1 MAMLEIRNVQ
11 KTFRTYTKPGLF
23 HRPGARK
30 VISELPVLRGVDL
43 TVEKGDVVAIL
54 GPSGSGKTTLLR
66 CLNFLETAD
75 AGQLVFDGESF
86 DLAHASR
93 ADIARLRK
101 KTAFVFQN
109 YNLFRNK
116 TALQNVTEG
125 LIVARK
131 LPKEQADEIGM
142 KMLAKVGLADRADYY
157 PRQLS
162 GGQQQRVAIARALAA
177 DPEIIYFDEPTSA
190 LDPEL
195 TGEVLRVLRELADRK
210 TTMIIVTH
218 EMHFARDVAD
228 RILFMDGGVVVE
240 EGPAKQLIDHPREQR
255 TKQFLA
261 HYAE

>member
-11 KTFRTYTKPGLF
+11 KTFRTYAKPGFF

-93 ADIARLRK
+93 TDIARLRK

-131 LPKEQADEIGM
+131 LPKEQADAIGM
-142 KMLAKVGLADRADYY
+142 KMLAKVGLADRADAY
-157 PRQLS
+157 PIQLS
-162 GGQQQRVAIARALAA
+162 GGHKQRIAIVRALCMEP
-177 DPEIIYFDEPTSA
+177 DVMLFDEPTSA
-190 LDPEL
+190 LDPEMV
-195 TGEVLRVLRELADRK
+195 GEVLDVMKELANEGM
-210 TTMIIVTH
+210 TMVVVTH
-218 EMHFARDVAD
+218 EMGFAREVGN
-228 RILFMDGGVVVE
+228 RVLFMADGKLVE
-240 EGPAKQLIDHPREQR
+240 EGTPEDIFENPQSERLQD
-255 TKQFLA
+255 FLSKVL
-261 HYAE
+261 